1 MKIQLQCKK
10 IHTFALSPI
19 SNLLTTINPI
29 KYSNNITPTVIVK
42 PYPCLNLSIVNGG
55 SGLGGT
61 QNPPKDVK

>member
-1 MKIQLQCKK
+1 M
-10 IHTFALSPI
+10 HTFALSPI

-61 QNPPKDVK
+61 